1 MLHATQ
7 DMCAPNMMQL
17 CYRIVRVAARDMAAG
32 RSIGGGRGENERKI
46 KHQGYRYA
54 LVKSSLLRNEDAVE
68 DEEKTPTKKN
78 RRRGKRGRAC

>member
-7 DMCAPNMMQL
+7 DICDPDLVQL
-17 CYRIVRVAARDMAAG
+17 CNRIVRFAARDMAAG

-46 KHQGYRYA
+46 KHQGYRYER
-54 LVKSSLLRNEDAVE
+54 VKSFLLRNQDVVE
-68 DEEKTPTKKN
+68 DEEKTATKKN